1 MRDIFKNGT
10 QLLFRKQSSILS
22 AAFIIMATYGLSHLV
37 GLVKARLLISQFFGG
52 AAADLDVYYAALV
65 IPDTIFQLLVIGALS
80 AAFIPTFTKYLSQN
94 EKSAWRMAASTINI
108 MLVVFAS
115 LCLVIYF
122 FASPLSRIIA
132 PGFTQTQIAT
142 MAKLLQIMLLAQL
155 FFSLS
160 GFLTGIIQSHQRFLV
175 PALAPV
181 AYNLGIIFG
190 IIFLAP
196 KWGIYGPV
204 WGMVLGA
211 ILHMAIQLPLAFKL
225 GFKFLPIFDF
235 KLPGVREVIKLMPPR
250 VLALGIDQIEQF
262 VAVTLA
268 SLLAVGSL
276 SLFNVARLLYAIPT
290 LLFGATI
297 GQAAL
302 PALAQISHRNQHEEF
317 RQTISS
323 AFLQVAFL
331 SLPASVLLIILR
343 IPITRI
349 LFGASSLPWPA
360 TLLAGK
366 TLGVLAVSAS
376 FYAAM
381 QLIIR
386 GFYALHNTKTPL
398 YVGLVAAIFDTLLS
412 VFAVWVLGWGIVGIA
427 FALSTTAILETSVLA
442 YLLYQKIGSASSL
455 KLVLIPLGKMIG
467 ISFVTGLGLWLPMRL
482 LDQFIFDTTHTVPL
496 IILTVVTSVIGLS
509 IYLGLSYL
517 FKVEQLSA
525 IGTLI
530 SRLRHWR
537 QILTPPPTEPLIVP
551 ASDQN

>member
-1 MRDIFKNGT
+1 
-10 QLLFRKQSSILS
+10 
-22 AAFIIMATYGLSHLV
+22 
-37 GLVKARLLISQFFGG
+37 
-52 AAADLDVYYAALV
+52 
-65 IPDTIFQLLVIGALS
+65 
-80 AAFIPTFTKYLSQN
+80 
-94 EKSAWRMAASTINI
+94 
-108 MLVVFAS
+108 
-115 LCLVIYF
+115 
-122 FASPLSRIIA
+122 
-132 PGFTQTQIAT
+132 
-142 MAKLLQIMLLAQL
+142 
-155 FFSLS
+155 
-160 GFLTGIIQSHQRFLV
+160 
-175 PALAPV
+175 
-181 AYNLGIIFG
+181 
-190 IIFLAP
+190 
-196 KWGIYGPV
+196 
-204 WGMVLGA
+204 MVLGA

-302 PALAQISHRNQHEEF
+302 PTLAQISHRNQHEEF
-317 RQTISS
+317 RQTISN

-398 YVGLVAAIFDTLLS
+398 YVGLVAAIFDALLS

-509 IYLGLSYL
+509 VYLGLSYL

-537 QILTPPPTEPLIVP
+537 QILTPPPSEPIIVP